1 MRNTIDF
8 FFLFISFYFIFYYIE
23 QYFFFLFFSFLLCYV
38 VNLTASYTLP
48 SFRETYDC
56 ILVYVNDTEV

>member
-8 FFLFISFYFIFYYIE
+8 VLFISFYFIFYYIE
-23 QYFFFLFFSFLLCYV
+23 QIFFLFFSFLLCYV

-48 SFRETYDC
+48 SFRETYEC
-56 ILVYVNDTEV
+56 ILVICE